1 MDSLRLTLL
10 IAGIVIVAG
19 IYLYTRLSRRRHA
32 AREDA
37 RGRAAR
43 ESRPGTGNILDRR
56 LPSDP
61 DPGEIDRDV
70 GDLGGIFTPRRET
83 SDAELSVDVSVLAGL
98 RASYESTID
107 GFSQTEDSEPHRSLD
122 LTEPVDASEPHESEE
137 PDKFAEPDEPAE
149 AAEPAEPPVAA
160 PQPPMPDM
168 TRPLV
173 YLALIAKDGRLAG
186 SRILESL
193 DAEGF
198 RPGPLQLYYRQ
209 SDADPSIVF
218 GIANQAEP
226 GVLDPASLPGMETP
240 GLVTFMCVPHDMGH
254 ALKTYNMMVAVGR
267 RLARRLDAR
276 LCDETRST
284 LTAQTENHLREKVG
298 EIVRRD
304 KLEH

>member
-1 MDSLRLTLL
+1 MDGLRLTLL

-37 RGRAAR
+37 RGHAAG

-61 DPGEIDRDV
+61 ESGEIDRDV
-70 GDLGGIFTPRRET
+70 EDLGGIFTPRRET

-107 GFSQTEDSEPHRSLD
+107 GFSRTEDGEPHRSLD
-122 LTEPVDASEPHESEE
+122 LTEPVDSSEPHEPEE
-137 PDKFAEPDEPAE
+137 LDEPAG
-149 AAEPAEPPVAA
+149 AAEPAEPPVAI
-160 PQPPMPDM
+160 PPPPMPDM

-173 YLALIAKDGRLAG
+173 YLALLPKDGPLAG

-226 GVLDPASLPGMETP
+226 GVLDPASLLGMETP

-304 KLEH
+304 KLED